1 MSRACARTWSG
12 GPSISTAESV
22 ADPGCS
28 TTIRSTRSFQT
39 ETRCST
45 TTRVAPVLSRQRPT
59 ASRTSR
65 TPAGSRLAVG
75 SSSRISPGR
84 IARMPASARRCFCP
98 PERADV
104 GWSSGSRPSPTSSS
118 ASATRDQMSAGGTER
133 FSAPKATSSPRREST
148 TWVSGSCCISPARP
162 RRARGGAPSISRLP
176 VSSASSAS
184 AAAPDAGSA
193 PPAELSPST
202 PARAW
207 SSVDLPA
214 PEGPS
219 SSTRSPGRMSRSRP
233 LTAGRDRP
241 ACRQPQPRAV
251 IAAGRTASEDVMVGA
266 GIRRRRAPWPPC
278 GRRRNSAHRSWPGRG
293 WRARTARRRSRRRRW
308 R

>member
-84 IARMPASARRCFCP
+84 IARMPASASRCFWP

-118 ASATRDQMSAGGTER
+118 ASARVARSPPGARRGFPRRRRRRRRGGRAPPGSPGPAASARPGRAGRGAGRRRSAGCR
-133 FSAPKATSSPRREST
+133 SRP
-148 TWVSGSCCISPARP
+148 RP
-162 RRARGGAPSISRLP
+162 RRPPAAAAAGQAAGGAVAEHPGQGVEQRGLAGARRPQQQHALP
-176 VSSASSAS
+176 GPDVQVQ
-184 AAAPDAGSA
+184 AADGGPGPAGV
-193 PPAELSPST
+193 PPA
-202 PARAW
+202 
-207 SSVDLPA
+207 PA
-214 PEGPS
+214 PRGD
-219 SSTRSPGRMSRSRP
+219 RGR
-233 LTAGRDRP
+233 ADR
-241 ACRQPQPRAV
+241 CR
-251 IAAGRTASEDVMVGA
+251 RT
-266 GIRRRRAPWPPC
+266 C
-278 GRRRNSAHRSWPGRG
+278 
-293 WRARTARRRSRRRRW
+293 
-308 R
+308 

>member
-84 IARMPASARRCFCP
+84 IARMPASASRCFWP
-98 PERADV
+98 PESADV

-118 ASATRDQMSAGGTER
+118 ASATRGQISAGGTDR

-184 AAAPDAGSA
+184 AGGGCSTAL
-193 PPAELSPST
+193 PAELSPST

-233 LTAGRDRP
+233 LTAGRGRP

-251 IAAGRTASEDVMVGA
+251 IVAGRTPLADVLKA

-278 GRRRNSAHRSWPGRG
+278 GRRRNSAHRSWPGPG
-293 WRARTARRRSRRRRW
+293 WRARTVRRRSRRRRW
-308 R
+308 Q